1 MSVSGPE
8 GVVLDHEGAPAK
20 VNLALHV
27 TGRRADG
34 YHLLDTLVV
43 HGGAADR
50 VALLDRAPAPTGS
63 DDTAIDLAIVG
74 PHAAGLGTGGDNLVV
89 RAARLLA
96 AEAARQGRLV
106 GPVALRLDKR
116 LPVASGVGGGSSDAA
131 ATLRLLDRHW
141 GLDLGRARLAELALP
156 LGADVPMCVWGA
168 PLRARGIGETIE
180 ILPDLPPF
188 RLVLAN
194 PGVPVAT
201 PAVFRALKRRDNPPL
216 PDLPARFADLA
227 ALVAWLAGTRNDLEA
242 AAIDGAPAIAETLAE
257 LRAMPGCLM
266 ARMSGSGATCFGI
279 FAAEAAPLAPPLDG
293 WSASDL
299 LGV

>member
-1 MSVSGPE
+1 MSCPDGI
-8 GVVLDHEGAPAK
+8 VLDHEDAPAK

-50 VALLDRAPAPTGS
+50 VVLLDRGPSPTRTEDGVV
-63 DDTAIDLAIVG
+63 DLAIVG
-74 PHAAGLGTGGDNLVV
+74 PQAAGLGVGAENLVV
-89 RAARLLA
+89 RAADLLA
-96 AEAARQGRLV
+96 GEAARCGRKV
-106 GPVALRLDKR
+106 RPVALRLEKH

-141 GLDLGRARLAELALP
+141 RLDLGRARLAELALP

-168 PLRARGIGETIE
+168 PLRARGIGEAIE
-180 ILPDLPPF
+180 ILPDLPRF

-194 PGVPVAT
+194 PGVPVST
-201 PAVFRALKRRDNPPL
+201 PAVFRALKHRDNPPL
-216 PDLPARFADLA
+216 PEMPARFADLP
-227 ALVAWLAGTRNDLEA
+227 ALVDWLAATRNDLQD
-242 AAIDGAPAIAETLAE
+242 AAIAVAPAIAGALAD
-257 LRAMPGCLM
+257 LRAMPGCLF

-279 FAAEAAPLAPPLDG
+279 FAPTP
-293 WSASDL
+293 
-299 LGV
+299 